1 MASVI
6 RLVLSPDAFIRFRNG
21 EVVIH
26 NAHSGRPALSGRDPV
41 LVAFV
46 AQFANPIDIDEMR
59 GRLKP
64 ESWEQTSVVIGRL
77 REMGVLVPAE
87 LPSASRENAQ
97 ELALARH
104 QLGLL
109 ADSTHALAADLAAL
123 GAPVATYMSR
133 TTGVS
138 LESRLTS
145 LLAAVDSL
153 RTGLAPLQ
161 REMLVEQMRRANVD
175 ETTRALK
182 LHVGAGGHRLE
193 GWINIDVESADVNV
207 NVANGLPFANGS
219 ATFIFAAHV
228 LEHLYHPEQSLVFLA
243 HCRRVLAP
251 GGLLRIVVPDIEQCI
266 RAYASDDREFFA
278 ARAATWKDWPPGR
291 TALEDFLAYAGA
303 GPRPG
308 AFLESHK
315 YGYDFET
322 LERALRT
329 VGFAEVARSAFMQSA
344 HPELRVD
351 AASAVAGATHGE
363 EHYSLFVEAR
373 KSETA

>member
-1 MASVI
+1 LT

-26 NAHSGRPALSGRDPV
+26 NAHSGRPALAGRDPV

-46 AQFANPIDIDEMR
+46 AQFASPIDIEEMR

-64 ESWEQTSVVIGRL
+64 ESWEQTAKVIERL
-77 REMGVLVPAE
+77 REMEVLIPAE
-87 LPSASRENAQ
+87 IPAMSRESAL
-97 ELALARH
+97 EVALAQR

-109 ADSTHALAADLAAL
+109 ADATHALAVDLAAL
-123 GAPVATYMSR
+123 GSSAVTYLSR

-153 RTGLAPLQ
+153 RTSFAPLQ
-161 REMLVEQMRRANVD
+161 REMIAEQLRRVNVD
-175 ETTRALK
+175 ESARALK
-182 LHVGAGGHRLE
+182 LHIGAGGHHLE
-193 GWINIDVESADVNV
+193 GWINIDVDAGDVTI
-207 NVANGLPFANGS
+207 NVANGLPFAGGS
-219 ATFIFAAHV
+219 ASFIFASHV
-228 LEHLYHPEQSLVFLA
+228 LEHLYYPEQSLHFLA
-243 HCRRVLAP
+243 HCLRVLAP
-251 GGLLRIVVPDIEQCI
+251 GGVLRLVVPDIEQCI
-266 RAYASDDREFFA
+266 RAYADGDGEFFA
-278 ARAATWKDWPPGR
+278 SRAATWQDWPKGR
-291 TALEDFLAYAGA
+291 TPLEDFLAYAGA

-315 YGYDFET
+315 YGYDFTT

-329 VGFAEVARSAFMQSA
+329 VGFAEVTRSAFMQSA
-344 HPELRVD
+344 HPELRID
-351 AASAVAGATHGE
+351 EASAVAGATHGE

-373 KSETA
+373 KSRAA

>member
-1 MASVI
+1 MT

-26 NAHSGRPALSGRDPV
+26 NAHSAKPALAGRDPV

-64 ESWEQTSVVIGRL
+64 ESWEQTSTVIARL
-77 REMGVLVPAE
+77 REMGVLIPAE
-87 LPSASRENAQ
+87 LPATGRESSQ
-97 ELALARH
+97 ELALAQH
-104 QLGLL
+104 QLALL
-109 ADSTHALAADLAAL
+109 ADATHALAVDLAAL
-123 GAPVATYMSR
+123 GPPVATYLGR
-133 TTGVS
+133 ATGVS

-153 RTGLAPLQ
+153 RTSFAPLQ
-161 REMLVEQMRRANVD
+161 REMLVEQMRRLNVD
-175 ETTRALK
+175 DASRALK

-193 GWINIDVESADVNV
+193 GWINIDVDSADVSL
-207 NVANGLPFANGS
+207 NVANGLPFASDS
-219 ATFIFAAHV
+219 ASFIFASHV
-228 LEHLYHPEQSLVFLA
+228 LEHLYHPEQSLRFLA
-243 HCRRVLAP
+243 HCQRVLAP
-251 GGLLRIVVPDIEQCI
+251 GGVLRIVVPDIEQCI
-266 RAYASDDREFFA
+266 RAYAGGDSEFFA
-278 ARAATWKDWPPGR
+278 ARAATWKDWPQGR
-291 TALEDFLAYAGA
+291 TPLEDFLAYAGA

-315 YGYDFET
+315 YGYDFAT

-329 VGFAEVARSAFMQSA
+329 VGLADVTRSAFMQSP

-351 AASAVAGATHGE
+351 AASAVAGATHGG

-373 KSETA
+373 KSQAT